1 MARGALLQGTKSAL
15 LQGQKKTY
23 KSALLQGQKQPTRN
37 SWANISFLDSCLW
50 LHCTPCCLQ
59 VAKHLPHTTF
69 QPFLPAFVGFSVV
82 TPFCKALLA
91 LLWSQ
96 LALLQGLVTASPF
109 AGPAS
114 CRESKQLGF
123 FNALLDRVPYV
134 PPPIQAIALPPSLL
148 TSVALEHPIFIS
160 TFNQVPPPNPSSS
173 APRAF
178 HKAPVWVEIVVV
190 SPPKPIVV

>member
-1 MARGALLQGTKSAL
+1 MVALHPMLLAGGQAFTTHNLSAFFACFCWLLSCDTLLQG
-15 LQGQKKTY
+15 
-23 KSALLQGQKQPTRN
+23 
-37 SWANISFLDSCLW
+37 
-50 LHCTPCCLQ
+50 
-59 VAKHLPHTTF
+59 
-69 QPFLPAFVGFSVV
+69 
-82 TPFCKALLA
+82 LA
-91 LLWSQ
+91 ELLWSQ

-134 PPPIQAIALPPSLL
+134 PPPIQVIALPPSLP

-173 APRAF
+173 APGAF

-190 SPPKPIVV
+190 FPPKPIVV